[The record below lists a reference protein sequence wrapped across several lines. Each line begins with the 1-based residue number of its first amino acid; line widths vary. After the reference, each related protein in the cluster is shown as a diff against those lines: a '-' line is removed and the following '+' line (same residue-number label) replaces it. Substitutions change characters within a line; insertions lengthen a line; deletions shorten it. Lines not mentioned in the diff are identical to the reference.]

1 MGIKTMSPKT
11 ERFEMRLEQTTLD
24 RVDAW
29 RAKQFDMPS
38 RADAIRRLIETGL
51 EGEKKPPVKINDG
64 ERLILMM
71 LRDMS
76 KTLKVKGEIDPDF
89 VAEAIWG
96 GHYWGLEGQYTGLFH
111 GHEDS
116 RANLSEVVEILDMW
130 SFLEEAYAKLSAAE
144 KDRLQKEV
152 GPLGKTV
159 RFRGFDG
166 NNESERLGIARF
178 LIEKMERFPSFKG
191 RDLNSHMPTTATY
204 HRMLSIFR
212 PIRTTLM
219 GRTLGVSEIIS
230 ILKEQIHP
238 DHRKA

>member
-1 MGIKTMSPKT
+1 MPPKT

-38 RADAIRRLIETGL
+38 RADAIRRLIETGF
-51 EGEKKPPVKINDG
+51 EGEKKPSVKIDGG

-89 VAEAIWG
+89 VAEAICG
-96 GHYWGLEGQYTGLFH
+96 GHYWGLEWRYTGLFN

-116 RANLSEVVEILDMW
+116 PANLSEVLDILDMW
-130 SFLEEAYAKLSAAE
+130 TLLEEAYAKLSAAE
-144 KDRLQKEV
+144 KDRIQIEV
-152 GPLGKTV
+152 GALGKNV
-159 RFRGFDG
+159 RFCGFDG
-166 NNESERLGIARF
+166 NNEAERLGIARF
-178 LIEKMERFPSFKG
+178 LIEKMERFTSFKG
-191 RDLNSHMPTTATY
+191 RDLNSHSPTTATY
-204 HRMLSIFR
+204 QRMLSIFA
-212 PIRTTLM
+212 PIRTTLV
-219 GRTLGVSEIIS
+219 GRTLGVGEIIS

-238 DHRKA
+238 AHRKA

>member
-1 MGIKTMSPKT
+1 MPPKT
-11 ERFEMRLEQTTLD
+11 ERFEMRFEQTTLD

-38 RADAIRRLIETGL
+38 RADAIRRLIEAGL
-51 EGEKKPPVKINDG
+51 ESEKMPPVKINHG
-64 ERLILMM
+64 ERLVLMM

-96 GHYWGLEGQYTGLFH
+96 GHYWGLEWQYPGLFH

-116 RANLSEVVEILDMW
+116 RVNVSEVVDILEMW
-130 SFLEEAYAKLSAAE
+130 SFLEEAYSKLSTAE
-144 KDRLQKEV
+144 KDRFQKEAGAV
-152 GPLGKTV
+152 GKKV

-166 NNESERLGIARF
+166 NNESEQLRIARF
-178 LIEKMERFPSFKG
+178 LIEKMERFTSFKG
-191 RDLNSHMPTTATY
+191 RDLNSHWPATATY
-204 HRMLSIFR
+204 RRMLSIFA
-212 PIRTTLM
+212 PIRTTLV
-219 GRTLGVSEIIS
+219 GRTLGVGEIIS
-230 ILKEQIHP
+230 ILKEQILP